1 MGVKMF
7 GYRNKLLKKVQLQDC
22 QLMNRRLTFEV
33 KESKSKYNVTF
44 WLYESG
50 RLERM
55 VTVEVAAP
63 TEEDL
68 QELRGRIGSAPN
80 LQDTSGQN
88 LFASYTTKLNQ
99 IN

>member
-1 MGVKMF
+1 MDVKMF
-7 GYRNKLLKKVQLQDC
+7 GSRNKLLENFQLQDGF
-22 QLMNRRLTFEV
+22 LMNGKLSFEV
-33 KESKSKYNVTF
+33 KEANSMCNVT
-44 WLYESG
+44 YGVDGAG
-50 RLERM
+50 RLERV
-55 VTVEVAAP
+55 VTVEVQAP

-88 LFASYTTKLNQ
+88 LFASCTTKLNQ